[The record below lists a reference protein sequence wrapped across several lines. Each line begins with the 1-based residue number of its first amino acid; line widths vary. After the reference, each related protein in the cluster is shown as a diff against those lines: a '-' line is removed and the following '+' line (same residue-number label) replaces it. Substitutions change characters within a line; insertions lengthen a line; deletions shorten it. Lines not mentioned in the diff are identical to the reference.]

1 MAAVSVPGA
10 CPEMLGRTAAMPSR
24 TTTSLTLIPGLNPG
38 TARAGADVKHT
49 GVTKMITLKSL
60 FDAAALVAVS
70 TLPIA
75 AKPLPA
81 CDDGAVKQTFLK
93 IVQPWQLYELKA
105 YGSGNSGTDKR
116 WCYAYFAGAE
126 GLGVPRARTPFM
138 EAVFTLEWMNEADN
152 RWWLQIRQSGK
163 TCRGVIGDPMSNQRC
178 K

>member
-1 MAAVSVPGA
+1 
-10 CPEMLGRTAAMPSR
+10 
-24 TTTSLTLIPGLNPG
+24 
-38 TARAGADVKHT
+38 
-49 GVTKMITLKSL
+49 MITLKSL